1 MTAPSTANLD
11 HTASRP
17 ALVTPSRA
25 AWLVAV
31 LGIAAIL
38 CVYYFQY
45 VLKYQPCPLCLEQR
59 TPYYV
64 VIPLAVLLGLA
75 APRLP
80 RSMMMVGLVLAG
92 LVMLVGAGL
101 GVYHAGVEWQFWPG
115 PTDCSGSFSAGSA
128 ADLLREA
135 ATTPVVRCDQAAI
148 RILGLSLAG
157 WNVVAALVMAAIA
170 FVGARSACRRV

>member
-1 MTAPSTANLD
+1 MTAPSTAHSD
-11 HTASRP
+11 RSAGRA
-17 ALVTPSRA
+17 ALLSSARA

-38 CVYYFQY
+38 CVYYLQY

-59 TPYYV
+59 IPYYV
-64 VIPLAVLLGLA
+64 VIPLTVLLALA

-80 RSMMMVGLVLAG
+80 RSMMTVGLAVAG
-92 LVMLVGAGL
+92 LAMLVGAGL

-115 PTDCSGSFSAGSA
+115 PTDCSGSFTAGSA

-157 WNVVAALVMAAIA
+157 WNVVAALVMAAVA
-170 FVGARSACRRV
+170 FAGVRSAWRLR

>member
-17 ALVTPSRA
+17 ALVTPGRA

-101 GVYHAGVEWQFWPG
+101 GVYHAGVEWQ
-115 PTDCSGSFSAGSA
+115 
-128 ADLLREA
+128 
-135 ATTPVVRCDQAAI
+135 
-148 RILGLSLAG
+148 
-157 WNVVAALVMAAIA
+157 
-170 FVGARSACRRV
+170 